1 MPECNP
7 CCSNPCCCNGYC
19 CIVRAVSELAAYLR
33 RAGIAVML
41 ADLVRTSFMD
51 SSALHLIGALRL
63 RTSEQ
68 GGALVVVVATCG
80 VRRLLGVTPPP
91 RDVPAALA
99 RSRRG
104 AAITN
109 RRFSPHIGQTVA
121 A

>member
-1 MPECNP
+1 MQPLLP
-7 CCSNPCCCNGYC
+7 QPLLLQWLLLYC
-19 CIVRAVSELAAYLR
+19 PGGVGTGLVLAPGGDR
-33 RAGIAVML
+33 RDAR
-41 ADLVRTSFMD
+41 DLVRTSFMD

-91 RDVPAALA
+91 RDALVALA

-109 RRFSPHIGQTVA
+109 RRLSPHICQTVA